1 MSPCLLTHSLSAA
14 PISQSVPS
22 SLTLLC
28 PIIRPSRVSSV
39 SCRGI
44 VVHSVRRQGGRRSD
58 REGGQFVRSS
68 ATQPNDLASELSL
81 QCALRPLPHAP
92 HARSSLSALCLSA
105 CAHCAPTEQARQL
118 KKRRSTASFP
128 LPPQQSHQSPAKRA
142 CEKCRAGASD
152 DRWLRTQNRTS
163 AAVTS
168 ECTMSQLQPSPSS
181 AVVDH
186 RHRRRC

>member
-1 MSPCLLTHSLSAA
+1 MSPGLLTHSLSAA

-44 VVHSVRRQGGRRSD
+44 VVHSVRRQGGLRSD

-81 QCALRPLPHAP
+81 QCALRPPHAP

-105 CAHCAPTEQARQL
+105 CAHCAPTTTESGRGGRRQL

-128 LPPQQSHQSPAKRA
+128 LPLNNLISRPQNARVKSAEQERVMI
-142 CEKCRAGASD
+142 AG
-152 DRWLRTQNRTS
+152 LEHKT
-163 AAVTS
+163 
-168 ECTMSQLQPSPSS
+168 E
-181 AVVDH
+181 
-186 RHRRRC
+186 